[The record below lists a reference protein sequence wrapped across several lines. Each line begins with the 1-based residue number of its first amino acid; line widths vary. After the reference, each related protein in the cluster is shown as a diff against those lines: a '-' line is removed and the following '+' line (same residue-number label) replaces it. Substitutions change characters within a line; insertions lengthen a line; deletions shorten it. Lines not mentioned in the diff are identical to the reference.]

1 MVCHMVNGKSDSGFT
16 FVELVVVMAMV
27 ALLVSIAVPRYF
39 AGLERSKEAVL
50 REDLYVMREAIDQF
64 YIDKGSYPAD
74 LETLVEQRYIRT
86 LPVDPLTGSSDTWVA
101 IVAPQ
106 NPLLISDVRSGAS
119 GTGSD
124 GQAYF
129 DW

>member
-1 MVCHMVNGKSDSGFT
+1 MCLIVNGKSSKGFT
-16 FVELVVVMAMV
+16 FVELMVVMAMV
-27 ALLVSIAVPRYF
+27 ALLISIAVPSYF

-64 YIDKGSYPAD
+64 YVDKGRYPAN
-74 LETLVEQRYIRT
+74 LSELVEQRYLRA
-86 LPVDPLTGSSDTWVA
+86 LPVDPITGSSDSWIEIA
-101 IVAPQ
+101 SPRDPQ
-106 NPLLISDVRSGAS
+106 LMWDVRSGAS

-124 GQAYF
+124 ELPYY